1 MMMKINFFIVLKA
14 HVMTFERLSNKD
26 LIHIRGGAEPVRP
39 ISRPREDYDD
49 EKAQSS
55 YSSSIASPK
64 DEALEWVEW
73 LKNWLGK
80 T

>member
-1 MMMKINFFIVLKA
+1 MPNY
-14 HVMTFERLSNKD
+14 RLSNKD
-26 LIHIRGGAEPVRP
+26 LIHIRGGVDPIKP

-49 EKAQSS
+49 EKVQSS
-55 YSSSIASPK
+55 SLSTASRK
-64 DEALEWVEW
+64 DEVMDWVEW

>member
-1 MMMKINFFIVLKA
+1 MPNY
-14 HVMTFERLSNKD
+14 RLSNKD

-39 ISRPREDYDD
+39 ISRPRDEYDD
-49 EKAQSS
+49 EKVQSS
-55 YSSSIASPK
+55 SLSTASRK
-64 DEALEWVEW
+64 DEATDWVEW